1 MKSGTSP
8 KLALYLILAAA
19 MTAPARAA
27 VTFSGLNDELET
39 NARALVALSAASCE
53 TAQWRIRRLYRESD
67 KQLRDALEAL
77 GYYRFDVH
85 KSLSFDDECWAAD
98 FDVELGEPV
107 SLRQVQVTV
116 SGAAENDP
124 DIDFENHNSR
134 PIPGDVLH
142 HGTYEA
148 YKRFIRST
156 LGTRGYFD
164 AQLTESRVAVDAE
177 LQYADIT
184 ISVESGPRFH
194 FGEVEFSDDILEP
207 QLLARYVEFKPG
219 DPYDASKISEL
230 HESLS
235 GSGFFASVSIRAEPV
250 EGMEREIPVF
260 VSITA
265 AKRHQY
271 TAGVGYA
278 TDTGPQGRLGYT
290 NRRRNNKGHQIDAR
304 LFVSSVESELTAA
317 YRWPI
322 GKPTA
327 EWAQVYGGFQSKETD
342 TSQSDKTTLG
352 IRMSRNRSRA
362 WLETPYIDFTYEDF
376 EVGEQT
382 DTSRLIIPG
391 ITWERTIG
399 RDLRRTPEG
408 HRISVDLR
416 GAHDALGSDTTFLQG
431 TVSTKWIWSPGLG
444 TRFLARADIGATA
457 KQSLAQLPASVRFF
471 AGGDTS
477 VRGYDFETIGPVDDN
492 GDVTGGSHLVALSLE
507 ADWKI
512 AGNWAIAAF
521 VDSGSAFNESDPDFK
536 TGVGLGV
543 RWYSPLGPIRIDF
556 AHPLDDADKD
566 FRLHITL
573 GPDL

>member
-1 MKSGTSP
+1 MARAQVIHNS
-8 KLALYLILAAA
+8 ADAAA
-19 MTAPARAA
+19 AS
-27 VTFSGLNDELET
+27 VDVWLNDAPLAVGFNFRTATPFVDLQAGVPFDVTIQGAGSTDTT
-39 NARALVALSAASCE
+39 NAVAQFTYTLAEDE
-53 TAQWRIRRLYRESD
+53 TY
-67 KQLRDALEAL
+67 
-77 GYYRFDVH
+77 
-85 KSLSFDDECWAAD
+85 
-98 FDVELGEPV
+98 
-107 SLRQVQVTV
+107 
-116 SGAAENDP
+116 
-124 DIDFENHNSR
+124 
-134 PIPGDVLH
+134 
-142 HGTYEA
+142 
-148 YKRFIRST
+148 
-156 LGTRGYFD
+156 
-164 AQLTESRVAVDAE
+164 
-177 LQYADIT
+177 
-184 ISVESGPRFH
+184 
-194 FGEVEFSDDILEP
+194 ILI
-207 QLLARYVEFKPG
+207 ANGIV
-219 DPYDASKISEL
+219 
-230 HESLS
+230 S
-235 GSGFFASVSIRAEPV
+235 GSGYDPIKPFDIYVYSGAREMSTDPMNVDILAFHGSTDAPTVDVIETTVPV
-250 EGMEREIPVF
+250 DPLI
-260 VSITA
+260 A
-265 AKRHQY
+265 
-271 TAGVGYA
+271 
-278 TDTGPQGRLGYT
+278 
-290 NRRRNNKGHQIDAR
+290 
-304 LFVSSVESELTAA
+304 
-317 YRWPI
+317 
-322 GKPTA
+322 
-327 EWAQVYGGFQSKETD
+327 
-342 TSQSDKTTLG
+342 
-352 IRMSRNRSRA
+352 
-362 WLETPYIDFTYEDF
+362 DFTYEDF

-512 AGNWAIAAF
+512 AGNWAVAAF

-566 FRLHITL
+566 FRLHVTL